1 MDDANNEYLVLL
13 RAEQRLRDQSGHLL
27 QVVPILRSAGAVDH
41 ITHGVCRRLLLLQ
54 RSTALICELTPPE
67 REDPLSDDEGADL
80 NLHLNSIYVHIRG
93 ATDNIAWALALEH
106 GVFGEVRED
115 APSFRQQIGLF
126 GKAFRDRLS
135 AAHPEFAE
143 ALSRGVTALAELP
156 QLRDPVAHRIPLYVV
171 PAVLTE
177 EESRQHSKLTNE
189 WNRANAER
197 APDRAE
203 EAMKAMG
210 RLGVFRPMFAHSLRE
225 PLSAYSLHG
234 RLGSDL
240 EAINVIIF
248 ASVQFFRE
256 HAA

>member
-1 MDDANNEYLVLL
+1 MDDANNDYLVLL
-13 RAEQRLRDQSGHLL
+13 RAEQRLRDHSGHLL
-27 QVVPILRSAGAVDH
+27 EVVPLLRSAGAVDH
-41 ITHGVCRRLLLLQ
+41 IRHGLCRRLLLLQ
-54 RSTALICELTPPE
+54 RSTALICEITPPE
-67 REDPLSDDEGADL
+67 REDPLTDDEGADL

-93 ATDNIAWALALEH
+93 ATDNIAWALVFEH
-106 GVFGEVRED
+106 GVLGEIRED
-115 APSFRQQIGLF
+115 TPSFRRQIGLF
-126 GKAFRDRLS
+126 GKAFQDRLS

-143 ALSRGVTALAELP
+143 ALSGGVTTLAELP

-171 PAVLTE
+171 PAVLSE
-177 EESRQHSKLTNE
+177 EESRQHSELTNQ
-189 WNRANAER
+189 WNRAIAER
-197 APDRAE
+197 ALDRAE

-225 PLSAYSLHG
+225 PLSAYHLHK

-240 EAINVIIF
+240 EAINLIIV